1 MRWILHTWLERSRYM
16 ARKVGPL
23 RSRQL
28 FIHSFIHSFNRHISG
43 TCYYMPDTVL
53 DAEGQPSKKM
63 VITEWG
69 ITGAWNRD
77 TQCSLGVGRRVHG

>member
-1 MRWILHTWLERSRYM
+1 M

-28 FIHSFIHSFNRHISG
+28 FIYSFIYSFNRHISG
-43 TCYYMPDTVL
+43 TCYYMPGTVL

-63 VITEWG
+63 IISECGVAGT
-69 ITGAWNRD
+69 WNRD
-77 TQCSLGVGRRVHG
+77 TQRSLGIGRRDPR